1 MKYRQKDPDDTI
13 KMVWDWSDWL
23 GSATIASVA
32 YDLSSGISQANSSN
46 TNTTNTNYISGGVL
60 DGEYF
65 VKATITTDDAV
76 PRIESRTQMVRVVR
90 KC

>member
-1 MKYRQKDPDDTI
+1 MKVVQKDPDDTM
-13 KMVWDWSDWL
+13 KLVWDWSDWL

-46 TNTTNTNYISGGVL
+46 TNTTNTNYISSGVE

-65 VKATITTDDAV
+65 VKATITTNDAV
-76 PRIESRTQMVRVVR
+76 PRIESRSFKVRVVR
-90 KC
+90 KG